1 MAACNTLQAYT
12 LPCDD
17 GTGGVDIAY
26 IADVNDLNTFTA
38 DTSGNV
44 TAMTMDS
51 GKQFFAIN
59 LFKQTGIFNEQHS
72 NTDDGNSSYA
82 QTFVMMWK
90 KLSANDRYLLRTYS
104 KARVML
110 IIKDNLGN
118 YILMGKTGAKLTGVN
133 AITGKMYAD
142 LNGNDAITFSSTEP
156 EPHYY
161 VSSSLIAA
169 LTAPA

>member
-1 MAACNTLQAYT
+1 MATCNTLKTYN

-17 GTGGVDIAY
+17 GTGSVEIAY
-26 IADVNDLNTFTA
+26 IADVNDLATFTA

-44 TAMTMDS
+44 TAMTMNS
-51 GKQFFAIN
+51 GKQFFTIN
-59 LFKQTGIFNEQHS
+59 MFKQTAAWTETHS

-82 QTFVMMWK
+82 QALNIKMK
-90 KLSANDRYLLRTYS
+90 KLSADDRYILRTYS

-110 IIKDNLGN
+110 IVKDKLGN
-118 YILMGKTGAKLTGVN
+118 YILMGKTGGKLTGYT
-133 AITGKMYAD
+133 AQTGLNFAD
-142 LNGNDAITFSSTEP
+142 MNGFDNVTFSSTEP

-161 VSSSLIAA
+161 VDSSLIAT